1 MDKLIRLLATGFNSG
16 FSPVAPGT
24 VGTVVGLALTW
35 LWLVLGF
42 EINFPLVFI
51 LIIAGTYL
59 ADKAEKFFGEK
70 DAQQIVIDEIVGFV
84 IAIYGLGSNM
94 LIPAFVLFRLFD
106 ILKPPPIDKFQEL
119 EGGVGVM
126 VDDILAGIMANLLLR
141 LILFFV

>member
-1 MDKLIRLLATGFNSG
+1 MNKLIRLLATGFNSG

-24 VGTVVGLALTW
+24 VGTIVGLALTW
-35 LWLVLGF
+35 LWLIFGF

-51 LIIAGTYL
+51 LVVVGTYL
-59 ADKAEKFFGEK
+59 ADSAEKFFGKK

-84 IAIYGLGSNM
+84 IAIYGLGINM

-106 ILKPPPIDKFQEL
+106 ILKPPPINKFQEL